1 MWWKND
7 QTHAPTMDRS
17 TMMKITNILARLMML
32 ARRNSRSRGTSTP
45 SLAKPARVGY
55 PGGCG
60 PVFFHILKAHDVV
73 SRVHVNGFAGYSG
86 AEIGGQEQSSIAH
99 FSRFDVAFQRRALGL
114 SFQHFAETSHC
125 ASRQSLDWTGRNGI
139 HTDLPWSE
147 TVSQVTDAGFE
158 RRLGHAHHIVGGH
171 DFFRSEIRKRHNAAA
186 VGHHRRHCPRERN
199 QGIDAGFLG
208 N

>member
-45 SLAKPARVGY
+45 SHAKPARVGD

-73 SRVHVNGFAGYSG
+73 SRVDVNGFAGDSG
-86 AEIGGQEQSSIAH
+86 AEIRGQKQRGIAH
-99 FSRFDVAFQRRALGL
+99 LARFDVALQRRALGL
-114 SFQHFAETSHC
+114 RLQHLAEASYC
-125 ASRQSLDWTGRNGI
+125 ASSQSLDWTGRNGV
-139 HTDLPWSE
+139 HTDLPWAE
-147 TVSQVTDAGFE
+147 TVSQVTHAGFQ
-158 RRLGHAHHIVGGH
+158 RRLGHTHHVVGRH
-171 DFFRSEIRKRHNAAA
+171 DFFCSEICKRHDAAA
-186 VGHHRRHCPRERN
+186 VGHQRSHCP
-199 QGIDAGFLG
+199 
-208 N
+208 